1 MSLITK
7 ENIQNVIDSV
17 NYNLTGIEVLLE
29 QEPVIT
35 ADLQQVQASLNELDQ
50 KIKFLD
56 ETKQYYIKAVDI
68 MYEESIGT
76 LKDTLNT
83 ALQYIMFDKN
93 YACNLTLED
102 KRGTKNLY
110 ISLVDLDEN
119 FEVDLK
125 DGVGQGVR
133 TIISFILKVY
143 YLINQDS
150 KLLFLDEKY
159 SALSEHYVPRFFEF
173 MKRMADERGLI
184 IVIITHDAR
193 FMSYADKTYIINDGH
208 AKIAEDGELDVLVEK
223 QREGSS

>member
-1 MSLITK
+1 MLDKVSQ
-7 ENIQNVIDSV
+7 QNTIDSV
-17 NYNLTGIEVLLE
+17 NYCINGIETLLE
-29 QEPVIT
+29 QESYLRT
-35 ADLQQVQASLNELDQ
+35 SLADIRKTLDDLD
-50 KIKFLD
+50 KNIAFLE
-56 ETKQYYIKAVDI
+56 ETKQYYIKAVDV

-83 ALQYIMFDKN
+83 ALRYIIFDKN

-110 ISLVDLDEN
+110 ISLVDLDDN

-133 TIISFILKVY
+133 TIISFILKAF

-159 SALSEHYVPRFFEF
+159 SALSEHYIPRFFEF
-173 MKRMADERGLI
+173 MKSMADEKGLI

-193 FMSYADKTYIINDGH
+193 FMSYADKTYIINDGVV
-208 AKIAEDGELDVLVEK
+208 KLAESGDINVLVEK
-223 QREGSS
+223 EERESS